1 MPVLVEK
8 GDQPK
13 VNKDLFKVFVSD
25 KLDSSGLRF
34 LEQTKGIQVIN
45 KPGLKGQDLKDAIRE
60 ADAVIIRSETKL
72 TKEIINAA
80 GRLKIIGRA
89 GVGVDNVDLE
99 TATKRGII
107 VMNTPEGNTKST
119 AELTWTMILV
129 LARKVPQA
137 FNSLRQGEWKRSLFT
152 GAELHRKTLGV
163 VGFGRIGREVA
174 RFAAA
179 FGMKVLVHD
188 PFISA
193 DHVKQINVTF
203 VSLNELA
210 KEADFITVHTP
221 LTPETTDMISKPQ
234 FALMKKGVQIV
245 NCARGGIINEEALL
259 EALNEGRVAGAALD
273 VFVREPPKKDDPL
286 LLHPNVISTPHLG
299 AATVEAQENVA
310 LEVAEQVV
318 DALFG
323 KEIRNS
329 VNIPSLDAASARI
342 LRPWTILTEKLGLLQ
357 AQLFEGD
364 VRQVDI
370 KYSGE
375 VTTYKMTPL
384 TAAFLKGLLTPICG
398 ESVNFV
404 NSIPTARERGI
415 TVNESTTTAVEDFA
429 NAVAATIVTSSG
441 THFVMGTL
449 YGNKEPRIARINEYY
464 IDAVPRGTV
473 LAITNDDKP
482 GFVGEIGTLLG
493 KNGVNIAEMTL
504 GRRQEGGTAF
514 AMINID
520 GQVPPNVLEEI
531 RKLKK
536 VQAVKVVRF

>member
-1 MPVLVEK
+1 MPVLAEK
-8 GDQPK
+8 KEQAK
-13 VNKDLFKVFVSD
+13 VNNDLFKIFVSD
-25 KLDSSGLRF
+25 KLDASGLRF

-45 KPGLKGQDLKDAIRE
+45 KPGLKGQDLKDAIRDV
-60 ADAVIIRSETKL
+60 DAIVIRSETKV
-72 TKEIINAA
+72 TKEIIDAA
-80 GRLKIIGRA
+80 VRLKIIGRA

-99 TATKRGII
+99 AATKRGII

-174 RFAAA
+174 RFGVA

-193 DHVKQINVTF
+193 DHVKQINVSF

-210 KEADFITVHTP
+210 KESDFITVHTP

-234 FALMKKGVQIV
+234 FTLMKKGVRIV
-245 NCARGGIINEEALL
+245 NCARGGIINEDALL

-273 VFVREPPKKDDPL
+273 VFVTEPPKKDHPL

-329 VNIPSLDAASARI
+329 VNIPSLDAESARI
-342 LRPWTILTEKLGLLQ
+342 LRPWTVLTEKLGLLQ

-364 VRQVDI
+364 VKQVDI

-375 VTTYKMTPL
+375 VTTYKMAPL

-415 TVNESTTTAVEDFA
+415 TINESTTTAVEDFA

-473 LAITNDDKP
+473 LAVTNDDKP

-514 AMINID
+514 AMINVD
-520 GQVPPNVLEEI
+520 GKVPPSVLEEI